1 MFYEE
6 RPQLVTVTTIG
17 GKYHT
22 SVNYSIVPAEGG
34 FEVES
39 VTVVTDEPLG
49 QDHFG
54 LLVTA
59 LVRVRYTAD
68 DEFAI
73 ARQCVSKVS
82 DYMAYN
88 TYVEKCKEIASTVLG
103 MEFTPDYN
111 PTLAEILTQIRILL
125 QPSVEDLDDEVAEKV
140 PSLFEPWKPDENVA
154 AGVRRYYKGTGLVY
168 ECVIGH
174 RTQDDWTPDVTPN
187 LWKVVRMEEWP
198 EWVQPA
204 GAHDAYAK
212 DAKVAHNGEHWMSDY
227 DGNTWEPGVFGWRKV

>member
-82 DYMAYN
+82 DYMTYN
-88 TYVEKCKEIASTVLG
+88 AWVDKCKEIASTVLG
-103 MEFTPDYN
+103 IEFTPDYN
-111 PTLAEILTQIRILL
+111 PTLAEILTQLKALL
-125 QPSVEDLDDEVAEKV
+125 QPSVEELDDEVAVKV
-140 PSLFEPWKPDENVA
+140 PSLFEPWKPDENVT
-154 AGVRRYYKGTGLVY
+154 AGERRYFKGTGLVY
-168 ECVIGH
+168 ECVISH
-174 RTQDDWTPDVTPN
+174 KTQSDWTPDVTPN
-187 LWKVVRMEEWP
+187 LWKVVSLEAWP
-198 EWVQPA
+198 LWVRPT

-212 DAKVAHNGEHWMSDY
+212 DAQVTWNDEHWISDY
-227 DGNTWEPGVFGWRKV
+227 DANIWEPGVFGWRKA

>member
-88 TYVEKCKEIASTVLG
+88 TYVEKCKEIASDVLE
-103 MEFTPDYN
+103 MEFNPDYN
-111 PTLAEILTQIRILL
+111 PTLAEILTQLRILL
-125 QPSVEDLDDEVAEKV
+125 QPSVEELDDEVAEKV

-187 LWKVVRMEEWP
+187 LWKVIHMEEWS

-227 DGNTWEPGVFGWRKV
+227 DGNIWEPGVFGWRKV

>member
-103 MEFTPDYN
+103 MEFMPDYN
-111 PTLAEILTQIRILL
+111 PTLAEILTQLRILL
-125 QPSVEDLDDEVAEKV
+125 QPSVEELDDEVAEKV

-187 LWKVVRMEEWP
+187 LWKVIHMEEWP

-227 DGNTWEPGVFGWRKV
+227 DGNIWEPGVFGWRKV

>member
-1 MFYEE
+1 MYYEE
-6 RPQLVTVTTIG
+6 RPDLVTVTTVG

-22 SVNYSIVPAEGG
+22 TVNYSIVPSEGG

-88 TYVEKCKEIASTVLG
+88 AWVDKCKEIASTVLG

-111 PTLAEILTQIRILL
+111 PTLAEILTQLRTLL
-125 QPSVEDLDDEVAEKV
+125 QPSVEELDDEVAEKV
-140 PSLFEPWKPDENVA
+140 PSLFEPWKPDEDVV

-174 RTQDDWTPDVTPN
+174 RTQEDWTPDVTPN

-227 DGNTWEPGVFGWRKV
+227 DGNVWEPGVFGWRKV

>member
-22 SVNYSIVPAEGG
+22 SVNYSIVPTEGG

-88 TYVEKCKEIASTVLG
+88 TYVERCKEIASTVLG

-111 PTLAEILTQIRILL
+111 PTLAEILTQLKALL
-125 QPSVEDLDDEVAEKV
+125 QPSVEELDDEVAVKV
-140 PSLFEPWKPDENVA
+140 PSLFEPWKPDETVVA
-154 AGVRRYYKGTGLVY
+154 GTRRYFKGTGLVY

-174 RTQDDWTPDVTPN
+174 KTQSDWAPDVTPN
-187 LWKVVRMEEWP
+187 LWKVISLEEWP
-198 EWVQPA
+198 LWIRPT

-212 DAKVAHNGEHWMSDY
+212 DAQVTWNDEHWISDY
-227 DGNTWEPGVFGWRKV
+227 DANIWEPGVFGWRKA

>member
-88 TYVEKCKEIASTVLG
+88 AWVDKCKEIASTVLG

-111 PTLAEILTQIRILL
+111 PTLAEILTQLRTLL
-125 QPSVEDLDDEVAEKV
+125 QPSVEELDDEVAEKV
-140 PSLFEPWKPDENVA
+140 PSLFEPWKPGEDVV

-174 RTQDDWTPDVTPN
+174 RTQEDWTPDVTPN

-227 DGNTWEPGVFGWRKV
+227 DGNVWEPGVFGWRKV

>member
-22 SVNYSIVPAEGG
+22 SVNYSIVPTEGG

-111 PTLAEILTQIRILL
+111 PTLAEILTQLKALL
-125 QPSVEDLDDEVAEKV
+125 QPSVEELDDEVAVKV
-140 PSLFEPWKPDENVA
+140 PSLFEPWKPDETVA
-154 AGVRRYYKGTGLVY
+154 AGTRRYFKGTGLVY

-174 RTQDDWTPDVTPN
+174 KTQSDWAPDVTPN
-187 LWKVVRMEEWP
+187 LWKVISLEEWP
-198 EWVQPA
+198 LWIRPT

-212 DAKVAHNGEHWMSDY
+212 DAQVTWNDEHWISDY
-227 DGNTWEPGVFGWRKV
+227 DANIWEPGVFGWRKA

>member
-59 LVRVRYTAD
+59 LIRVRYTAD

-73 ARQCVSKVS
+73 ARQCISKVS

-111 PTLAEILTQIRILL
+111 PTLAEILTQLKALL
-125 QPSVEDLDDEVAEKV
+125 QPSVEELDDEVAVKV
-140 PSLFEPWKPDENVA
+140 PSLFEPWKPDETVVA
-154 AGVRRYYKGTGLVY
+154 GTRRYFKGTGLVY

-174 RTQDDWTPDVTPN
+174 KTQSDWTPDVTPN
-187 LWKVVRMEEWP
+187 LWKVISLEEWP
-198 EWVQPA
+198 LWIRPT
-204 GAHDAYAK
+204 GAHDAYKK
-212 DAKVAHNGEHWMSDY
+212 DDPVSWKDKHWLSDY
-227 DGNTWEPGVFGWRKV
+227 DGNTWEPGVFGWREA

>member
-88 TYVEKCKEIASTVLG
+88 TYVEKCKKIASDVLE
-103 MEFTPDYN
+103 MEFNPDYN
-111 PTLAEILTQIRILL
+111 PTLAEILTQLRILL

-174 RTQDDWTPDVTPN
+174 RTQEDWTPDVTPN

-227 DGNTWEPGVFGWRKV
+227 DGNIWEPGVFGWRKV

>member
-6 RPQLVTVTTIG
+6 RPQLVAVTTIG

-59 LVRVRYTAD
+59 LVRARYTAD

-82 DYMAYN
+82 DYMTYN
-88 TYVEKCKEIASTVLG
+88 AWVDKCKEIASTVLG
-103 MEFTPDYN
+103 IEFTPDYN
-111 PTLAEILTQIRILL
+111 PTLAEILTQLKALL
-125 QPSVEDLDDEVAEKV
+125 QPSVEELDDEVAVKV
-140 PSLFEPWKPDENVA
+140 PSLFEPWKPDETVVA
-154 AGVRRYYKGTGLVY
+154 GTRRYFKGTGLVY

-174 RTQDDWTPDVTPN
+174 KTQSDWTPDVTPN
-187 LWKVVRMEEWP
+187 LWKVISLEEWP
-198 EWVQPA
+198 LWIRPT

-212 DAKVAHNGEHWMSDY
+212 DAQVTWNDEHWISDY
-227 DGNTWEPGVFGWRKV
+227 DANIWEPGVFGWRKA

>member
-1 MFYEE
+1 MYYEE
-6 RPQLVTVTTIG
+6 RPDLVTVTTVG

-22 SVNYSIVPAEGG
+22 TVNYSIVPSEGG

-88 TYVEKCKEIASTVLG
+88 AWVDKCKEIASTVLG

-111 PTLAEILTQIRILL
+111 PTLAEILTQLRTLL
-125 QPSVEDLDDEVAEKV
+125 QPSVEELDDEVAEKV
-140 PSLFEPWKPDENVA
+140 PSLFEPWKPDEDVV

-174 RTQDDWTPDVTPN
+174 RTQEDWTPDVTPN
-187 LWKVVRMEEWP
+187 LWKVVRMEEWS

-227 DGNTWEPGVFGWRKV
+227 DGNVWEPGVFGWRKV

>member
-49 QDHFG
+49 QDHFS

-103 MEFTPDYN
+103 VEFTPDYN
-111 PTLAEILTQIRILL
+111 PTLAEILTQLKALL
-125 QPSVEDLDDEVAEKV
+125 QPSVEELDDEVAVKV
-140 PSLFEPWKPDENVA
+140 PSLFEPWKPDEPVVA
-154 AGVRRYYKGTGLVY
+154 GTRRYFKGTGLVY

-174 RTQDDWTPDVTPN
+174 KTQSDWTPDVTPN
-187 LWKVVRMEEWP
+187 LWKVISLEEWP
-198 EWVQPA
+198 LWIRPT
-204 GAHDAYAK
+204 GAHDAYKK
-212 DAKVAHNGEHWMSDY
+212 DDPVSWKDKHWLSDY
-227 DGNTWEPGVFGWRKV
+227 DGNTWEPGVFGWREA

>member
-6 RPQLVTVTTIG
+6 RPDLVTVTTVG

-22 SVNYSIVPAEGG
+22 TVNYSIVPSDEG

-39 VTVVTDEPLG
+39 VTVVTDKPLC
-49 QDHFG
+49 QEYFG

-88 TYVEKCKEIASTVLG
+88 AWVDKCKEIASTVLG
-103 MEFTPDYN
+103 IEFTPDYN
-111 PTLAEILTQIRILL
+111 PTLAEILTQLRTLL
-125 QPSVEDLDDEVAEKV
+125 QPSVEDLDDEVASKV

-187 LWKVVRMEEWP
+187 LWKVVRLEEWP
-198 EWVQPA
+198 EWVRPT

>member
-22 SVNYSIVPAEGG
+22 SVNYSIVPTEGG

-88 TYVEKCKEIASTVLG
+88 TYVERCKEIASTVLG

-111 PTLAEILTQIRILL
+111 PTLAEILTQLKALL
-125 QPSVEDLDDEVAEKV
+125 QPSVEELDDEVAAKV
-140 PSLFEPWKPDENVA
+140 PSLFEPWKPDETVVA
-154 AGVRRYYKGTGLVY
+154 GTRRYFKGTGLVY

-174 RTQDDWTPDVTPN
+174 KTQSDWAPDVTPN
-187 LWKVVRMEEWP
+187 LWKVISLEEWP
-198 EWVQPA
+198 LWIRPT

-212 DAKVAHNGEHWMSDY
+212 DAQVTWNDEHWISDY
-227 DGNTWEPGVFGWRKV
+227 DANIWEPGVFGWRKA

>member
-103 MEFTPDYN
+103 MEFNPDYN
-111 PTLAEILTQIRILL
+111 PTLAEILTQLRILL
-125 QPSVEDLDDEVAEKV
+125 QPSVEELDDEVAEKV

-174 RTQDDWTPDVTPN
+174 RTQEDWTPDVTPN
-187 LWKVVRMEEWP
+187 LWKVIHMEEWP

-227 DGNTWEPGVFGWRKV
+227 DGNIWEPGVFGWRKV

>member
-88 TYVEKCKEIASTVLG
+88 AWVDKCKEIASTVLG

-111 PTLAEILTQIRILL
+111 PTLAEILTQLRTLL
-125 QPSVEDLDDEVAEKV
+125 QPSVEELDDEVAEKV
-140 PSLFEPWKPDENVA
+140 PSLFEPWKPDEDVV

-174 RTQDDWTPDVTPN
+174 RTQEDWTPDVTPN

-227 DGNTWEPGVFGWRKV
+227 DGNVWEPGVFGWRKV